1 MISQTVENM
10 QLTINGPGPSPSDST
25 ISRLRDLFDEDNH
38 VLIPGFLDPALLGY
52 LQRNIS
58 DDDFYPR
65 SHGPLAMELC
75 LQQRR
80 AHTLL
85 YFLLN
90 NHSLFRFIEA
100 VSGCERIGC
109 FEGRGYRIVP
119 GQGHFDDWHNDM
131 CSGRL
136 VAISIN
142 LSNEIF
148 EGGELQIR
156 DRHSTRILCEV
167 ANVGAGDAV
176 IFRLSDDL
184 QHRIADI
191 KGTVP
196 KTAFAGWFKSG
207 PDYLSILRSGHGGG

>member
-1 MISQTVENM
+1 M
-10 QLTINGPGPSPSDST
+10 QLTINGPGPIPPDST
-25 ISRLRDLFDEDNH
+25 INGLRYGFEKEH
-38 VLIPGFLDPALLGY
+38 YILIESFLDPALLDY
-52 LQRNIS
+52 IQQNIN
-58 DDDFYPR
+58 DGDFYPR
-65 SHGPLAMELC
+65 SHGRLATELC
-75 LQQRR
+75 LNQGK
-80 AHTLL
+80 AHALL

-90 NHSLFRFIEA
+90 NQKLFRFIEA
-100 VSGCERIGC
+100 VTGCDKIGC

-119 GQGHFDDWHNDM
+119 GEGHFDDWHNDIYG
-131 CSGRL
+131 GRL

-156 DRHSTRILCEV
+156 NSHSTRILSEV
-167 ANVGAGDAV
+167 ANIGSGDAV

-191 KGTVP
+191 RGNVP

-207 PDYLSILRSGHGGG
+207 PDYLSILRSGQAGG

>member
-1 MISQTVENM
+1 MITQKM
-10 QLTINGPGPSPSDST
+10 QLTINGPGPVPSELA
-25 ISRLRDLFDEDNH
+25 ISRLRERFEEEH
-38 VLIPGFLDPALLGY
+38 HILITRFLDASLLGY
-52 LQRNIS
+52 IQRNIS
-58 DDDFYPR
+58 DGDFYPR
-65 SHGPLAMELC
+65 SHDRLATELC
-75 LQQRR
+75 LNQGK

-90 NHSLFRFIEA
+90 NQILFRFIEA
-100 VSGCERIGC
+100 VTGCGRIGC

-119 GQGHFDDWHNDM
+119 GQGHFDDWHNDIYG
-131 CSGRL
+131 GRL

-142 LSNEIF
+142 LSKEIF

-156 DRHSTRILCEV
+156 DRHSTRILSEV
-167 ANVGAGDAV
+167 ANIGSGDAV

-191 KGTVP
+191 RGNVP

-207 PDYLSILRSGHGGG
+207 PEYLSILRSGQ